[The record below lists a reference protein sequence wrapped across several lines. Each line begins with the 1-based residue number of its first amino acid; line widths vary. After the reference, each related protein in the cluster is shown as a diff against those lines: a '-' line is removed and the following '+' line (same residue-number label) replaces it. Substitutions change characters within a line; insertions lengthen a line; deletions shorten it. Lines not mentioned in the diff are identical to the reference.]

1 MGSVMRQS
9 RLRGLV
15 VAGVA
20 GLLTAGMSG
29 LSPAAP
35 AGPATPVPRVAPY
48 DEPDAATMS
57 GETPSVAAE
66 VEKVRAAFVL
76 GLVPTDEQL
85 RLSDKDFV
93 ILLWRRATGAEV
105 RASAEL
111 AFASSDAA
119 CTDWIRTGI
128 HEANARD
135 QANEM
140 RDAEAARVARE
151 VKEQALIVL
160 GIVPEPELLI
170 MSDRDF
176 IYEIIQ
182 RATGPRVHDAALT
195 AFGLPDPEQREFI
208 ASGIRL
214 AHARD
219 QQDKIDADEQADA
232 EEKARM
238 AAEAAR
244 GRAVSVVRVPPTTDI
259 VTLPNDD
266 ILRVIADAATP
277 GSEVEKDAVLAL
289 RSRDRAD
296 WKAFI
301 DQGVYDA
308 YRRDKA
314 IVLQQKYE
322 SDRRIVEGIKAGADA
337 AGLQPRLSRAA
348 ARALAGGPDEVGAFL
363 GVEQYE
369 VLTQSLSTNAL
380 NGSVA
385 GHYLRDVNGAVVV
398 RPGSPE
404 PAPDEGLDA
413 TWRIVPGLGD
423 PACRSLES
431 ARRPNHYLAR
441 YHDGSAIR
449 VGVLPTDGTAEFYW
463 NATWCVDTKLP
474 AAGVTIRGGA
484 DYLRRGGDGRAEVG
498 QVFYW
503 WVTDPNPD
511 STEITLHWLN
521 RYLPDYDP
529 YADLSV
535 APTGPEQVDGQVRF
549 RDFREL
555 DANGVPYP
563 SFRLYW
569 SAATGVHRLTVG
581 RGLDCPA
588 PELLDAYLRLGG
600 HTSPLGP
607 PSSDDVCTADRR
619 GRFAHFGTAG
629 SIYSTD
635 QTGAHAVQGAIRA
648 KWVSLG
654 SERSSLG
661 YPTSDEFDIPGGRR
675 STFEHGRID
684 YDSAT
689 GTVTVYPT
697 TG

>member
-1 MGSVMRQS
+1 MRQS
-9 RLRGLV
+9 RPRGLV
-15 VAGVA
+15 VLALA
-20 GLLTAGMSG
+20 GLMTVG
-29 LSPAAP
+29 LVPVAVAAP
-35 AGPATPVPRVAPY
+35 GGPPVQVRRIGP
-48 DEPDAATMS
+48 DEPVSGETET

-85 RLSDKDFV
+85 RLPDKDFV

-128 HEANARD
+128 HAANARD

-140 RDAEAARVARE
+140 RDAEAARIARE

-160 GIVPEPELLI
+160 GIVPEPELVI
-170 MSDRDF
+170 RSDRDF
-176 IYEIIQ
+176 IYEVIQ
-182 RATGPRVHDAALT
+182 RATGPRVHAAALT
-195 AFGLPDPEQREFI
+195 AFGQPAAEQREFI
-208 ASGIRL
+208 ASGIRI
-214 AHARD
+214 AHAGD
-219 QQDKIDADEQADA
+219 QQDRIDADQQADA
-232 EEKARM
+232 EEKARL

-244 GRAVSVVRVPPTTDI
+244 GRAVSVVRVVPTPDI
-259 VTLPNDD
+259 VSLPNDD

-277 GSEVEKDAVLAL
+277 GSEVEKAAVQAL
-289 RSRDRAD
+289 RDRDRAV

-301 DQGVYDA
+301 DQGVFDA

-322 SDRRIVEGIKAGADA
+322 ADRRVVEGIKARADDG
-337 AGLQPRLSRAA
+337 GLQPRLSRAA
-348 ARALAGGPDEVGAFL
+348 AAALAGGPDEVGRFL

-385 GHYLRDVNGAVVV
+385 GHYLREADGALVV
-398 RPGSPE
+398 RRGSPV
-404 PAPDEGLDA
+404 PTPDEGLDA
-413 TWRIVPGLGD
+413 TWRIVPGLAN
-423 PACRSLES
+423 PECRSLES
-431 ARRPNHYLAR
+431 ATRPNHYLAR
-441 YHDGSAIR
+441 HHDGTAVR
-449 VGVLPTDGTAEFYW
+449 VDVLPTNGTTEFYW

-484 DYLRRGGDGRAEVG
+484 DYLRRGTDGRAGVG
-498 QVFYW
+498 QLFYW

-535 APTGPEQVDGQVRF
+535 RPTGPEQVDGSVRF

-555 DANGVPYP
+555 DANGEPYP

-569 SAATGVHRLTVG
+569 SAATGVHRLSVG
-581 RGLDCPA
+581 RGVDCPA

-600 HTSPLGP
+600 HASALGP
-607 PSSDDVCTADRR
+607 PSSDDACTADRR
-619 GRFAHFGTAG
+619 GRHAHFGTAG

-635 QTGAHAVQGAIRA
+635 LTGAHAVQGAIRA

-654 SERSSLG
+654 AERSALG
-661 YPTSDEFDIPGGRR
+661 YPTSDELTIPGGRR

-689 GTVTVYPT
+689 GAVTVFPT